1 MLKLNQIK
9 YILKQSSNKIPKK
22 LPQLLNCKKCNGKGY
37 IFKKNSQEILCKS
50 CYGVGIKSYRYF

>member
-1 MLKLNQIK
+1 MLKLNQLK